1 MRRQTFLISL
11 ISFLRLPATKT
22 MEHHGSHLLPGE
34 NGFESLGL
42 GAVHMASYKLS
53 LSLTRDCNLAE
64 KCRPPGN
71 LFSGWDVL
79 VTNDRHYSF
88 GRRTLIWLK
97 KLQIRVLGRVH
108 PGKDRFKD
116 EHNTGSYGPGEDS
129 QTRLESTTL
138 HLTVNELLLLKPPWS
153 AHLWELNG
161 ATPESK

>member
-11 ISFLRLPATKT
+11 ISFLRLPRTKT
-22 MEHHGSHLLPGE
+22 MEHHGSHRLPGE

-64 KCRPPGN
+64 KCRPPGS

-108 PGKDRFKD
+108 PGKDSLKD
-116 EHNTGSYGPGEDS
+116 EHNTGSYGPGGRRSDPAGVHHSPLDCEWITS
-129 QTRLESTTL
+129 PKTPVVCPLVRTE
-138 HLTVNELLLLKPPWS
+138 WS
-153 AHLWELNG
+153 NTW
-161 ATPESK
+161 K